1 MKKQTPQS
9 ASTTPPPTLGPSRAE
24 VRGRAVGTVVLAY
37 FALAWTGWGMSVGVP
52 TTVEASV
59 IAAACL
65 CFLVLVGR
73 AVVAYR
79 RAAPLPPGHDSHRG
93 RKIGRRFGIIV
104 AAEFIG
110 LSVAAAI
117 LALSGHPEPIPTVVC
132 LGVGIHFFPLR
143 RLFNV
148 AIYDRTGIAL
158 CFIAVATALVTPLT
172 GTPALWTMLP
182 GIGAALTLY
191 ITGALLLNPQHLR
204 RPLPPDASGSYS
216 SRTS

>member
-1 MKKQTPQS
+1 M
-9 ASTTPPPTLGPSRAE
+9 
-24 VRGRAVGTVVLAY
+24 RGRAVGAVVLAY

-52 TTVEASV
+52 TTVEVSV
-59 IAAACL
+59 VATACL
-65 CFLVLVGR
+65 CFLVLAGR

-79 RAAPLPPGHDSHRG
+79 RAVSLPAGHDIHRG

-117 LALSGHPEPIPTVVC
+117 FTLSGHPEPIPAVVC

-148 AIYDRTGIAL
+148 AIYDRTGMML
-158 CFIAVATALVTPLT
+158 CIIAVATVLLTPLT
-172 GTPALWTMLP
+172 DTPALWTMLP
-182 GIGAALTLY
+182 GIGAALILY
-191 ITGALLLNPQHLR
+191 ITGVLLLL
-204 RPLPPDASGSYS
+204 
-216 SRTS
+216 